1 MSEDTV
7 HTLITPETGD
17 IPPPSAPQKSGTKRK
32 WEYGNLPLLRVSVW
46 TGKQTAAHDAHLG
59 EELIPHLL
67 GLGATEARVIRIDP
81 DHWALITRWKSRK
94 EYSRVRSKR
103 LLELL
108 SNDAVAERFPGVSW
122 VSVMIG
128 KPAEDWLS
136 VIDGTHPDDLS
147 VVSMPEVIAP

>member
-59 EELIPHLL
+59 EELIPHIL

-94 EYSRVRSKR
+94 EYSRVRSKG
-103 LLELL
+103 LLGRF
-108 SNDAVAERFPGVSW
+108 SNEVVAERFPGVSW
-122 VSVMIG
+122 VSLRIG
-128 KPAEDWLS
+128 KQAQEWLAE
-136 VIDGTHPDDLS
+136 IDGTHPGEPS
-147 VVSMPEVIAP
+147 VVSMPGVIAP